1 MKETE
6 ITVQVFDTLK
16 DIQQKLQEQKFE
28 MIENYQM
35 TDYYFSKYPLHE
47 IKSMD
52 YESLLK
58 NSFLVRKI
66 VDDKPHFQLCYKDK
80 TLDKQGN
87 VILEEKLVSQISEVE
102 NAVKIFEKANLV
114 NWCVCLN
121 NTFVYKKGDICFALQ
136 CITNLGIFIEYEED
150 STMEKLT
157 TDEKIDLMKSYIQN
171 LGLKLGNDYS
181 CKKVFMLLHGKT
193 A

>member
-6 ITVQVFDTLK
+6 ITVQIFDTLK
-16 DIQQKLQEQKFE
+16 EIQQKLKEQEFE
-28 MIENYQM
+28 MVENYQM
-35 TDYYFSKYPLHE
+35 TDYYFSKYPLSKIKTMSYE
-47 IKSMD
+47 I
-52 YESLLK
+52 LLK

-87 VILEEKLVSQISEVE
+87 VILEEKLVSKISEVE
-102 NAVKIFEKANLV
+102 KAVKIFEKANLTK
-114 NWCVCLN
+114 WSVCFN

-150 STMEKLT
+150 KTMEKLT
-157 TDEKIDLMKSYIQN
+157 IDEKIKLMKHYIQN
-171 LGLKLGNDYS
+171 LGLKLGKEYS
-181 CKKVFMLLHGKT
+181 CKKVFMLLHK
-193 A
+193 